1 MEPWL
6 TQPAANTQG
15 WRHNVTTL
23 NTVLWEQDRGCF
35 QSWAWFR
42 AEQTFVLRSHLQ
54 VQQFSMTETQCL
66 GCKVVSKGF
75 VIEETQRS
83 LSPWKAHKSSSDRK
97 WVWVWAA
104 GMQRGKELWSSVS
117 QGQTWEPVPTR
128 CPGSV
133 CPRQGAP
140 CGSNWAAALAEHSIE
155 GTRDCL
161 MLKLITASGT
171 CTMAAGCATNSRISN
186 KRSPSLRVRGGGSN
200 QDRLWGSN
208 EVTELQTGSNCTNHA
223 NYCPGSSPSSF
234 GSHPEALGLA
244 VPEKSP
250 A

>member
-1 MEPWL
+1 MGCRNAEGKGTVVLCQPGADMRTCPHTLSWL
-6 TQPAANTQG
+6 SLPKA
-15 WRHNVTTL
+15 
-23 NTVLWEQDRGCF
+23 RG
-35 QSWAWFR
+35 
-42 AEQTFVLRSHLQ
+42 
-54 VQQFSMTETQCL
+54 SM
-66 GCKVVSKGF
+66 
-75 VIEETQRS
+75 
-83 LSPWKAHKSSSDRK
+83 
-97 WVWVWAA
+97 
-104 GMQRGKELWSSVS
+104 
-117 QGQTWEPVPTR
+117 
-128 CPGSV
+128 
-133 CPRQGAP
+133 
-140 CGSNWAAALAEHSIE
+140 WAAALAEHSIE